1 MKSKLIFII
10 PIFAL
15 LGFLAIKP
23 PAVGQQKEEVIV
35 TPEATITS
43 VPKPHIRDFDDE
55 GGEPRHHEESG
66 INEDEEYE
74 YDEDDEE
81 GEHHE
86 DHGSHHDD
94 DDDESDEDDDD

>member
-1 MKSKLIFII
+1 MKRKLIFII
-10 PIFAL
+10 PIIAL

-55 GGEPRHHEESG
+55 GREPRHHEARERH
-66 INEDEEYE
+66 ED
-74 YDEDDEE
+74 
-81 GEHHE
+81 GEHGQGAEDGERHE
-86 DHGSHHDD
+86 NHGDDQELDEGDD
-94 DDDESDEDDDD
+94 D